1 MNSECRLFEIVGA
14 VNSTTRL
21 TSLLDRRQQEADE
34 HPDDGDHDKKLDEGE
49 TVWSTSEMK

>member
-1 MNSECRLFEIVGA
+1 MNSECQLFEIVGA

-34 HPDDGDHDKKLDEGE
+34 HPDDGDHHQKFNQRK
-49 TVWSTSEMK
+49 TV